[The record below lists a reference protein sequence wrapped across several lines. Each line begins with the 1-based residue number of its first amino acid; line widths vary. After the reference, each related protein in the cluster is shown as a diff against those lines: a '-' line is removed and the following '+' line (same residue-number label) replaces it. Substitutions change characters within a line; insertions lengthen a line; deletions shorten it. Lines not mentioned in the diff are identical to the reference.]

1 MNVENQNNRRFFK
14 EKLQLLI
21 SNINDYKKNFYIEP
35 AKRNEID
42 NTVIDKT
49 NCITKKSFSYINNN
63 NNTVGESKNNGK
75 TVMSSVTVPSSSKV
89 NGAFDTFYYN
99 KNMTMSSPFANEYFN
114 YKKNRYE
121 IDSKLTKSNIYYMK

>member
-1 MNVENQNNRRFFK
+1 M
-14 EKLQLLI
+14 
-21 SNINDYKKNFYIEP
+21 
-35 AKRNEID
+35 
-42 NTVIDKT
+42 
-49 NCITKKSFSYINNN
+49 NN

-75 TVMSSVTVPSSSKV
+75 TVMSSVTVPPSSKI

-121 IDSKLTKSNIYYMK
+121 IDSKLTKSNIYYIK